1 MYLQGEDTGEDPVN
15 KNALEKYRGLG
26 GRNKAQKKTNDW
38 KMV

>member
-1 MYLQGEDTGEDPVN
+1 MN
-15 KNALEKYRGLG
+15 KNALDKYRGLGDLGGLGGLG

>member
-1 MYLQGEDTGEDPVN
+1 MN
-15 KNALEKYRGLG
+15 KNAFDKYRGLGDLGGLGGLG